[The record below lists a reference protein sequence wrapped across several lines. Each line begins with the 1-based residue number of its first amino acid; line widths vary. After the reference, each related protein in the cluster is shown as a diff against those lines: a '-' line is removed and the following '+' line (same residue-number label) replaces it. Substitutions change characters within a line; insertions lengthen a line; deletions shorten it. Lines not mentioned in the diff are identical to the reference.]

1 MEQVPKRRHEPLL
14 SDVVAFE
21 GEFLKNASGHSGAS
35 GFLLTVLT
43 PSAAAVTKTCLLLLA
58 GGLAAQ
64 HSMLLL
70 PSDQS
75 RSLLVASLL
84 LLLSRR
90 GRAVALFLGAYA
102 LFMLASGDIIGKRL
116 QADYAGDSMLARVR
130 VVDYPKATGDSIVFL
145 IEPAGDSRVPP
156 RARISWFN
164 PPHLPAMG
172 EVWELELRL
181 QRPRGTSNPG
191 VFDYESWLF
200 REKIHATGYVVG
212 GKRNRLLWS
221 GTSSG
226 LDRFRQRFAARALV
240 AAESTETAG
249 VLAAVGVGLRHQI
262 SREQW
267 DRFAVSGT
275 SHLMAISGLHVGLAA
290 LASFLL
296 VFVLLGVLP
305 GCRNA
310 YIAAIIAGLGF
321 ALAYAVI
328 SGLGVPARRATF
340 MLAVAAVAVS
350 RRRQVDPVAAVSL
363 AAALVYI
370 LDPVATMRPGFDLSF
385 AAVVLLLWL
394 AKRRIGTS
402 VMPRWLDAP
411 RQLLTM
417 QVFLLFGL
425 LPLTALMFQR
435 FAIVATPVNLVAVP
449 VFSFVTVPLTLAA
462 LAVGDLA
469 EGLAGHL
476 LVIAA
481 YSIDTLDRYVE
492 FMASLPMADMR
503 LAAFSGAGFVLLCLP
518 LAWVALPPGW
528 PGRHLGLLGILAI
541 VAWRP
546 AAPPAGCFDTWI
558 LDVGQGLAVAV
569 QTHEG
574 VMLFDTGMAWRGG
587 GSVAEQSIV
596 PFLRARGIRHINTL
610 VISHADLDHSGG
622 VEVIRREIGVGH
634 VLTGEPTDLIASSR
648 CRAGQYW
655 LSAGVRFEV
664 LHPARPSSAEG
675 NAASCVLRVSAGSH
689 GMLLTGDIEARSEFL
704 LTRHAAPLASDIVIV
719 PHHGSLT
726 SSTVPFT
733 DAVRP
738 AYAVVSAGFRN
749 RWGFPRPRVVQ
760 RWRAVGAA
768 VLDTA
773 SSGAIHFRVCS
784 RGGVVAMSLERQLR
798 HRFWHARG

>member
-1 MEQVPKRRHEPLL
+1 M
-14 SDVVAFE
+14 A
-21 GEFLKNASGHSGAS
+21 
-35 GFLLTVLT
+35 
-43 PSAAAVTKTCLLLLA
+43 KTCLLLLA

-64 HSMLLL
+64 HSTLLL

-84 LLLSRR
+84 LLLWRR

-102 LFMLASGDIIGKRL
+102 LFMLASSDIIGKRL

-130 VVDYPKATGDSIVFL
+130 VVDSPKATGDSIVFL
-145 IEPAGDSRVPP
+145 IETAGDPRVPP
-156 RARISWFN
+156 RVRVSWFK
-164 PPHLPAMG
+164 PRHVPAIG

-181 QRPRGTSNPG
+181 QRPRGTFNPG

-200 REKIHATGYVVG
+200 REKIHATGYVVD

-221 GTSSG
+221 GTSTG
-226 LDRFRQRFAARALV
+226 LDRFRQRFAARAV
-240 AAESTETAG
+240 AAAGSTETAG
-249 VLAAVGVGLRHQI
+249 VLAAVGVGLRHQV

-290 LASFLL
+290 LASFLV
-296 VFVLLGVLP
+296 VFALLGVLP
-305 GCRNA
+305 GRRNA

-328 SGLGVPARRATF
+328 SGLGVPARRAAI
-340 MLAVAAVAVS
+340 MLAVAALGVS
-350 RRRQVDPVAAVSL
+350 RRRQIDPVAALSL
-363 AAALVYI
+363 AAALVYVF
-370 LDPVATMRPGFDLSF
+370 DPVATLRPGFDLSF

-394 AKRRIGTS
+394 AKRRSSTS
-402 VMPRWLDAP
+402 VIPRWLDTP

-435 FAIVATPVNLVAVP
+435 LAVVATPVNLVAVP
-449 VFSFVTVPLTLAA
+449 VFSFVTVPLTLGA

-469 EGLAGHL
+469 DGLAGSL

-481 YSIDTLDRYVE
+481 HSIDVLDRYIE
-492 FMASLPMADMR
+492 FMASLPMADVR
-503 LAAFSGAGFVLLCLP
+503 LAAFGGASVLLLGLP
-518 LAWVALPPGW
+518 LAWVVLPPGW
-528 PGRHLGLLGILAI
+528 PGRHLAFLGVLAI
-541 VAWRP
+541 VTWRP
-546 AAPPAGCFDTWI
+546 AAPPAGCFDAWI

-569 QTHEG
+569 QTHDG
-574 VMLFDTGMAWRGG
+574 VMLFDTGMAWRSG

-596 PFLRARGIRHINTL
+596 PFLRARGIRHVNQL

-622 VEVIRREIGVGH
+622 VEAIRREIDVGH
-634 VLTGEPTDLIASSR
+634 VLAGEPAEFIASSR
-648 CRAGQYW
+648 CHAGQHW
-655 LSAGVRFEV
+655 VSAGVRFEV
-664 LHPARPSSAEG
+664 LHPARPSAAEG
-675 NAASCVLRVSAGSH
+675 NAASCVVRVSAGSH
-689 GMLLTGDIEARSEFL
+689 GMLLTGDIEARSEL
-704 LTRHAAPLASDIVIV
+704 RLIRRGAPLASDIVIV

-726 SSTVPFT
+726 SSTAPFT
-733 DAVRP
+733 DSVRP

-749 RWGFPRPRVVQ
+749 RWGLPKPRIVQ
-760 RWRAVGAA
+760 RWRAVGAR
-768 VLDTA
+768 VLNTA

-784 RGGVVAMSLERQLR
+784 RGGIVAITRERQLR

>member
-1 MEQVPKRRHEPLL
+1 M
-14 SDVVAFE
+14 
-21 GEFLKNASGHSGAS
+21 
-35 GFLLTVLT
+35 
-43 PSAAAVTKTCLLLLA
+43 TKTCLLLLA

-64 HSMLLL
+64 HSTLML

-75 RSLLVASLL
+75 RSLFVASLL
-84 LLLSRR
+84 VLLSRR

-102 LFMLASGDIIGKRL
+102 LFMLASADIIGKRL

-130 VVDYPKATGDSIVFL
+130 VVDFPKAAGDSIVLL
-145 IEPAGDSRVPP
+145 IEPAGDPRIPP
-156 RARISWFN
+156 RVRVSWFD
-164 PPHLPAMG
+164 PPHVPAIG

-221 GTSSG
+221 GTSTG
-226 LDRFRQRFAARALV
+226 LDRFRQRFETRALV
-240 AAESTETAG
+240 AADSTETAG

-290 LASFLL
+290 LASFLV

-305 GCRNA
+305 GRRNA
-310 YIAAIIAGLGF
+310 YVTAIIAGLGF
-321 ALAYAVI
+321 ALAYAAV
-328 SGLGVPARRATF
+328 SGFGVPARRASI
-340 MLAVAAVAVS
+340 MLAVAALAVS

-363 AAALVYI
+363 AAALVYT

-385 AAVVLLLWL
+385 GAVVLLLWL
-394 AKRRIGTS
+394 AKRRSGTP
-402 VMPRWLDAP
+402 VIPRWLDTP
-411 RQLLTM
+411 RQLWTM

-425 LPLTALMFQR
+425 LPLTALIFQR
-435 FAIVATPVNLVAVP
+435 FAVVATPVNLVAVP
-449 VFSFVTVPLTLAA
+449 LFSLVTVPLTLAA
-462 LAVGDLA
+462 LALGDLS
-469 EGLAGHL
+469 EGLASSL
-476 LVIAA
+476 LMIAA
-481 YSIDTLDRYVE
+481 HSIDALEGYIE
-492 FMASLPMADMR
+492 FMASLPMADTR
-503 LAAFSGAGFVLLCLP
+503 LAAFGGAGVLLLCLP
-518 LAWVALPPGW
+518 LTWVVLPPGW
-528 PGRHLGLLGILAI
+528 PGRRLAFLGILAI
-541 VAWRP
+541 VTWRP

-569 QTHEG
+569 QTQEG

-596 PFLRARGIRHINTL
+596 PFLRTRGIRHLNQL

-622 VEVIRREIGVGH
+622 VDAIRREIGVGL
-634 VLTGEPTDLIASSR
+634 VLAGEHNDLIASSR
-648 CRAGQYW
+648 CRAGQHW
-655 LSAGVRFEV
+655 VSAGVRFEV
-664 LHPARPSSAEG
+664 LHPARSSSVEG
-675 NAASCVLRVSAGSH
+675 NAASCVVRVSAGSY
-689 GMLLTGDIEARSEFL
+689 GMLLTGDIEAASEHWL
-704 LTRHAAPLASDIVIV
+704 IQSGVPLASHIVVV

-733 DAVRP
+733 DSVRP

-749 RWGFPRPRVVQ
+749 RWGLPKQRIVD
-760 RWRAVGAA
+760 RWRAAGAE
-768 VLDTA
+768 VLNTA
-773 SSGAIHFRVCS
+773 MHGAIHFRVCQQS
-784 RGGVVAMSLERQLR
+784 GVVSMSRERQLR
-798 HRFWHARG
+798 HRFWHAQG

>member
-1 MEQVPKRRHEPLL
+1 M
-14 SDVVAFE
+14 
-21 GEFLKNASGHSGAS
+21 
-35 GFLLTVLT
+35 
-43 PSAAAVTKTCLLLLA
+43 TKTCLLLLA

-130 VVDYPKATGDSIVFL
+130 VIDFPKPTGDSIVLL
-145 IEPAGDSRVPP
+145 IEPAGDLRIPP
-156 RARISWFN
+156 RVRVSWFD
-164 PPHLPAMG
+164 PPHVPAIG

-240 AAESTETAG
+240 AADSTETAG
-249 VLAAVGVGLRHQI
+249 VLAAVGVGLRHQV

-305 GCRNA
+305 GRRNA

-328 SGLGVPARRATF
+328 SGLGVPARRATI
-340 MLAVAAVAVS
+340 MLAVAALAVS

-370 LDPVATMRPGFDLSF
+370 LDPVATLRPGFDLSF
-385 AAVVLLLWL
+385 GAVVLLLWL
-394 AKRRIGTS
+394 AKRRSGTRLI
-402 VMPRWLDAP
+402 PRWLDTP
-411 RQLLTM
+411 RQLWTM

-435 FAIVATPVNLVAVP
+435 FAVVATPVNLVAVP
-449 VFSFVTVPLTLAA
+449 LFSLLTVPLTLAA
-462 LAVGDLA
+462 LAVGDLS
-469 EGLAGHL
+469 EGLAGSL

-481 YSIDTLDRYVE
+481 HSIDALEGYIE
-492 FMASLPMADMR
+492 FMANLPMADTR
-503 LAAFSGAGFVLLCLP
+503 LAAFGGAGVLLLCLP
-518 LAWVALPPGW
+518 LAWVVLPPGW
-528 PGRHLGLLGILAI
+528 PGRHLALLGILAI
-541 VAWRP
+541 VTWRP

-569 QTHEG
+569 QTREG

-587 GSVAEQSIV
+587 GSAAEQSIA
-596 PFLRARGIRHINTL
+596 PFLRARGIRHVNQL

-622 VEVIRREIGVGH
+622 VEVIRRELGVGL
-634 VLTGEPTDLIASSR
+634 VLAGEHQELIASSR
-648 CRAGQYW
+648 CRAGQHW
-655 LSAGVRFEV
+655 VSAGVRFEV
-664 LHPARPSSAEG
+664 LHPARSSSGEG
-675 NAASCVLRVSAGSH
+675 NAASCVVRVSAGSY
-689 GMLLTGDIEARSEFL
+689 GMLLTGDIEAGSEYRL
-704 LTRHAAPLASDIVIV
+704 IRNGAPLASDIVVV

-733 DAVRP
+733 DSVRP
-738 AYAVVSAGFRN
+738 AYAVVSAGFGN
-749 RWGFPRPRVVQ
+749 RWGFPKPRVVE
-760 RWRAVGAA
+760 RWRAVGAR
-768 VLDTA
+768 VLNTA
-773 SSGAIHFRVCS
+773 SSGAVYFRVCS
-784 RGGVVAMSLERQLR
+784 RTGVVAVGRERQLR